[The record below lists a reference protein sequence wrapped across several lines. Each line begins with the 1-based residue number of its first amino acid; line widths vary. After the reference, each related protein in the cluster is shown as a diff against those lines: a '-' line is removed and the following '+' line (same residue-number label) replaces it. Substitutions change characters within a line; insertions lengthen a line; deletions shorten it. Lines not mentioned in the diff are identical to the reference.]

1 MPSGDLPPERRG
13 RSEPAMNKKLALA
26 ILGSPHKNGKTSSM
40 MDIAIR
46 RAEEKG
52 YMVTKINLYE
62 KNISFCRG
70 CRSCLDTGICT
81 QKDDIQEIASLLR
94 ECQIV
99 LLAAPVYWANVPAP
113 VKNLF
118 DRLLGTAMEETS
130 AFPKPRLQGKKYMIL
145 TSCNTPFPF
154 SWIFGQSRR
163 AIRNMDEFFRTAG
176 MKPIGKVV
184 YAGAAS
190 EKKMPNQIVRKIER
204 CLK

>member
-1 MPSGDLPPERRG
+1 MTT
-13 RSEPAMNKKLALA
+13 NKKSALA
-26 ILGSPHKNGKTSSM
+26 ILGSPHRNGKTSSM

-62 KNISFCRG
+62 KNLSFCIG
-70 CRSCLDTGICT
+70 CRNCIDTKVCT

-99 LLAAPVYWANVPAP
+99 FLAAPVYWANIPAP

-130 AFPKPRLQGKKYMIL
+130 TFPKPRLKGKKYMVL

-154 SWIFGQSRR
+154 SWIFGQSRG
-163 AIRNMDEFFRTAG
+163 AIRNMDEFFKTAG

-184 YAGAAS
+184 YAGAS
-190 EKKMPNQIVRKIER
+190 SKKELPKHIVRKIER

>member
-1 MPSGDLPPERRG
+1 MTTD
-13 RSEPAMNKKLALA
+13 KKSVLA
-26 ILGSPHKNGKTSSM
+26 ILGSPHRNGKTAAM
-40 MDIAIR
+40 MDLAIR
-46 RAEEKG
+46 RAEENG

-62 KNISFCRG
+62 KNISFCMG
-70 CRSCLDTGICT
+70 CRSCINTKICT
-81 QKDDIQEIASLLR
+81 QKDDIQEIVKHLR

-99 LLAAPVYWANVPAP
+99 FLAAPVYWANVPAP

-130 AFPKPRLQGKKYMIL
+130 TFPKPRLQGKKYMIL

-154 SWIFGQSRR
+154 SWIFGQNRG
-163 AIRNMDEFFRTAG
+163 AIRNMDEFFKTAG

-184 YAGAAS
+184 YAGADS
-190 EKKMPNQIVRKIER
+190 KKGLPKQVVRMIER

>member
-1 MPSGDLPPERRG
+1 MTV
-13 RSEPAMNKKLALA
+13 NKKSVLA
-26 ILGSPHKNGKTSSM
+26 ILGSPHKNGKTAAM

-52 YMVTKINLYE
+52 YIVTEINLYE
-62 KNISFCRG
+62 KNISFCIG
-70 CRSCLDTGICT
+70 CRSCIDTKICT
-81 QKDDIQEIASLLR
+81 QKDDIQEIAKHLR

-99 LLAAPVYWANVPAP
+99 FLAAPVYWANVPAP

-130 AFPKPRLQGKKYMIL
+130 TFPKPRLQGKKYMIL
-145 TSCNTPFPF
+145 TCCNTPFPF